1 MNPLLSSLLSVLSL
15 IVSVTV
21 AWLPL
26 FQRGTLRMTQPV
38 QIAFLYEG
46 KQRPKI
52 FLRTLLYATGKR
64 GYVIEGLFLKVR
76 HKEST
81 QTFAFW
87 AYGERN
93 ALTVA
98 GGLRVTEEGVAHN
111 HHFLQINEH
120 WYFPDGEYEIVVYA
134 RVVNRNGPKLL
145 GKVKVTLG
153 KDDAT
158 SLYLRNAGVLFTLNP
173 DTGAYDL
180 SPALEGKDGAR
191 YGIA

>member
-1 MNPLLSSLLSVLSL
+1 MHLTFSSVLSVVSL

-21 AWLPL
+21 AWLTL
-26 FQRGTLRMTQPV
+26 FRRGTLRMTQPV

-52 FLRTLLYATGKR
+52 FLRTLLYTTGKR
-64 GYVIEGLFLKVR
+64 GYVIEGLFLKVQ
-76 HKEST
+76 HKEAI

-93 ALTVA
+93 ALNVA

-120 WYFPDGEYEIVVYA
+120 WYFPDGQYEISVFA
-134 RVVNRNGPKLL
+134 RIVNHKQPKLL
-145 GKVKVTLG
+145 GKVKVELSN
-153 KDDAT
+153 DEAT
-158 SLYLRNAGVLFTLNP
+158 HLYLRNAGVLFTWNP

-180 SPALEGKDGAR
+180 SPAPEGKDRAI
-191 YGIA
+191 YGIT